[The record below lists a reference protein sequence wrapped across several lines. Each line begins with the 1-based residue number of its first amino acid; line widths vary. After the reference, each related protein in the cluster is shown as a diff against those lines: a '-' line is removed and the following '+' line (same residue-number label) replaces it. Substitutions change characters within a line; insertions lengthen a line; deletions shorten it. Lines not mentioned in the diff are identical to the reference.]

1 MKRSGKNGFILVEIL
16 LATLIIVIAGVA
28 ILQTFLL
35 GAHFSLLN
43 KDRTIALTH
52 LGSMM
57 ETIISTPFSSI
68 VAKFPD
74 DIVDGAGGNLYANI
88 VGGYRLKNEHFRVTY
103 VDTSSDPLEIT
114 VALSWQDTQGLAQV
128 NYLSTKKTK

>member
-1 MKRSGKNGFILVEIL
+1 MKRANKNGFALVEIL

-35 GAHFSLLN
+35 GAHFSLVN
-43 KDRTIALTH
+43 KDRTIAMTH

-57 ETIISTPFSSI
+57 ETVISTPFNSI

-74 DIVDGAGGNLYANI
+74 GVADGPGSNLYTNI
-88 VGGYRLKNEHFRVTY
+88 VGGYTLKNEHLTVSY
-103 VDTSSDPLEIT
+103 VNPSSDPLEIT
-114 VALSWQDTQGLAQV
+114 VALSWQDAQGLTQV